1 MKTTRQNRIFISA
14 LLTTCMIAPALRAA
28 EPQTKP
34 AAPAPGAKAE
44 PAKPAAKPAAKAE
57 AKSGDEWE
65 SLFDGKSLEGW
76 KKTDFIGKGKVEAKD
91 GAIHL
96 GKGNDLTG
104 VHMTEPPYRMDY
116 ELAVD
121 AMRTGGGDF
130 FCGLTF
136 PVGTNCCT
144 LIVGGWGGSLVGISS
159 LDGMDASENESSTSK
174 NFENNRW
181 YHIRAR
187 VTPHKIECWIDKEKV
202 IDVTT
207 TGKRIGMRFG
217 EIESSM
223 PFGIATYNTA
233 AALKNIRARPV
244 DGPDTPPRKD

>member
-1 MKTTRQNRIFISA
+1 MKTIRHTLLFVTA
-14 LLTTCMIAPALRAA
+14 LFAACLIAPASRAA
-28 EPQTKP
+28 DPQ
-34 AAPAPGAKAE
+34 AK
-44 PAKPAAKPAAKAE
+44 PAKPATKPAAKAD
-57 AKSGDEWE
+57 AKAADEWE
-65 SLFDGKSLEGW
+65 SVFDGKSLDGW
-76 KKTDFIGKGKVEAKD
+76 QKTDFIGKGKIEVKD
-91 GAIHL
+91 GAIRL
-96 GKGNDLTG
+96 GAGRDLTG
-104 VHMTEPPYRMDY
+104 VHKTEPPYRMDY
-116 ELAVD
+116 EIALD
-121 AMRTGGGDF
+121 TMRADGADF
-130 FCGLTF
+130 FCGMTF

-187 VTPHKIECWIDKEKV
+187 VTPHKIECWIDAEKV

-217 EIESSM
+217 EIESSA
-223 PFGIATYNTA
+223 PFGIASYNTTA
-233 AALKNIRARPV
+233 VLKNIRVKPV